1 MHINTTTKQGADNI
15 FFPPDFYLLIVNKLL
30 LFLMT
35 SLQNDEENEYKQINK
50 TYII

>member
-1 MHINTTTKQGADNI
+1 MRINTITIQGPDYI

-35 SLQNDEENEYKQINK
+35 SLQNDEENENK
-50 TYII
+50 

>member
-1 MHINTTTKQGADNI
+1 MQINFYQKQGPDNI

-35 SLQNDEENEYKQINK
+35 SLQNDEENEYK
-50 TYII
+50 